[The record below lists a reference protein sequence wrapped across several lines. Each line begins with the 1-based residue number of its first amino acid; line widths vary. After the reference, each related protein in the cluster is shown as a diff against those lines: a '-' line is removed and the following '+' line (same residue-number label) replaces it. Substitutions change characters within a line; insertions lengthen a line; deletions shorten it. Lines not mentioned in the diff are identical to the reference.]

1 MKYML
6 DTNICIYLI
15 KHHPPEVAKRFDACR
30 KGEIVISAIT
40 WAELCCG
47 ISKDGHDVVE
57 QILTILDILP
67 FGIEQG
73 RLYGKL
79 TALLPNR
86 KANLDRMI
94 AAHAMTLGAVLVTNN
109 TSDFEIY
116 EPHGLKIENW
126 IDP

>member
-15 KHHPPEVAKRFDACR
+15 RKHPPEIVEKFDRFR
-30 KGEIVISAIT
+30 KGEIGVSSIT

-47 ISKDGHDVVE
+47 IGKDGE
-57 QILTILDILP
+57 GITQRLLNILQVLP

-73 RLYGKL
+73 RVYGEL

-94 AAHAMTLGAVLVTNN
+94 AAHALSLGVTLVSNN
-109 TSDFEIY
+109 LADFEIY
-116 EPHGLKIENW
+116 RPAGLTLENW
-126 IDP
+126 VN